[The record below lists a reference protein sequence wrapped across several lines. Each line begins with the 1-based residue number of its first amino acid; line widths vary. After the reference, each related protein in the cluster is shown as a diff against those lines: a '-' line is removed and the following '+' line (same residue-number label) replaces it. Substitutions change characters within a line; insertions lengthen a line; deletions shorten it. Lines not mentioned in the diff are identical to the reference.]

1 MDPSPGR
8 SMRISLVQNRD
19 CANFVVSCLNH
30 IPPLINAF
38 ILNSPST
45 LNCPITALTLTDQTD
60 SVSKANPSQIQ
71 TQARSKLK
79 VGMFILPSS
88 RFFSMTPMP
97 MAAGLPAEQWIPVH
111 TQFCGSGTP
120 DIPPASPASH
130 SGTQTLGQGCHPHSP
145 SVPSSP
151 GAMPR
156 TPVHRGQWKF
166 SFCLERVS

>member
-79 VGMFILPSS
+79 VGMLILPFLQVFLHDPHAHGSRTPSRAVDPSS
-88 RFFSMTPMP
+88 HSILWLRNTRYPTCLSSFPPWHPDF
-97 MAAGLPAEQWIPVH
+97 
-111 TQFCGSGTP
+111 GSGL
-120 DIPPASPASH
+120 SPTFSQCAFQPW
-130 SGTQTLGQGCHPHSP
+130 GNAKD
-145 SVPSSP
+145 SSP
-151 GAMPR
+151 PR
-156 TPVHRGQWKF
+156 SMEIF
-166 SFCLERVS
+166 LLA